1 MKFKMPQ
8 LHTQILIAL
17 ILGALFGSVFNVD
30 KHTLIINYQTGE
42 GVQEKVIT
50 GWESFSFIN
59 NTDFFDT
66 THFYSDNQLEIL
78 AHYKKIKKTKSDYS
92 IEVKN
97 YFIDESEKYKS
108 LIITNIISI
117 DKEKTIATSLK
128 WIGDIFIRLLAMV
141 AIPLVFASLIV
152 GAASLGDMKKIARI
166 GGKTIAIYLITTAI
180 AITIGLTLANL
191 IEPGERMDIDTRS
204 RLMSVYQDDASEKIE
219 QELGIDLIQQLVEI
233 VPRNPFHAIANGNML
248 QIIFFALLLG
258 IMVSFIAKDKADPLI
273 NFFDGLSD
281 VMIKTVT
288 TIMVIAP
295 VGVFALIAN
304 TVGEFGFDILQTLI
318 WYVGVVLLG
327 LLIQVTVTYGMLLK
341 FFTDI
346 SFKDFYK
353 AIRRAQAIAFS
364 TSSSAAAL
372 PVNMECLQH
381 NLGVSKKITSFV
393 LPLGA
398 TINMDGTAMLQ
409 GVAAIF
415 IAQVYGLDLNV
426 SQQLTVILTATLA
439 SIGTAPVPGVGIIM
453 LIIVLQSVGIPEEGI
468 ALILGVDRILDMVR
482 TVTNITGDAAVTLV
496 IAKSENEKLKV
507 NLDKA

>member
-1 MKFKMPQ
+1 MNLKMPQ

-17 ILGALFGSVFNVD
+17 ILGALFGSIFNVD
-30 KHTLIINYQTGE
+30 KHTLIINYETDE
-42 GVQEKVIT
+42 GINENVIT
-50 GWESFSFIN
+50 GWETFSFVN
-59 NTDFFDT
+59 NTEPFDT
-66 THFYSDNQLEIL
+66 VHFSRDNQLEIL
-78 AHYKKIKKTKSDYS
+78 AQYKKIKKQKTNYS
-92 IEVKN
+92 IKVYN
-97 YFIDESEKYKS
+97 LIIDDEIKHKS
-108 LIITNIISI
+108 LVYSNIISI
-117 DKEKTIATSLK
+117 EKEKSIATRLK
-128 WIGDIFIRLLAMV
+128 WIGDIFIRLLAMI

-166 GGKTIAIYLITTAI
+166 GGKTISIYIVTTAI
-180 AITIGLTLANL
+180 SITIGLTLANL
-191 IEPGERMDIDTRS
+191 IEPGERMDIDTRT

-219 QELGIDLIQQLVEI
+219 QELGIDLIQQIVEI
-233 VPRNPFHAIANGNML
+233 VPRNPFNAIANGNML
-248 QIIFFALLLG
+248 QIIFFALILG
-258 IMVSFIAKDKADPLI
+258 IMVSFIAKEKADPLI

-281 VMIKTVT
+281 VMIKLVT
-288 TIMVIAP
+288 AIMVIAP
-295 VGVFALIAN
+295 IGVFALIAN

-318 WYVGVVLLG
+318 WYVGAVLLG
-327 LLIQVTVTYGMLLK
+327 LMIQVFVTYTLLLK
-341 FFTDI
+341 FFTNI
-346 SFKDFYK
+346 GIFDFLK

-372 PVNMECLQH
+372 PVNMECMQQ
-381 NLGVSKKITSFV
+381 NAGVSKKITSFV

-415 IAQVYGLDLNV
+415 IAQVYGLDLNI

-468 ALILGVDRILDMVR
+468 ALILGVDRILDMAR

-496 IAKSENEKLKV
+496 IAKSENEDIKI